1 MDLSTLPPSF
11 NEFLKINDV
20 DPVIYTVKDLP
31 RFVRWNTRFPKS
43 ELPSA
48 EELQQQ
54 LRARKVS
61 PVKGVEGFFGIQLGE
76 NLPDSESESDTM
88 QNTRIVDIPAY
99 RENKIFGIDLSSGLA
114 VLALQVQPND
124 HVLDLCCAPGAKLC
138 MISNIIGSEGTGTV
152 TGVDISPHRVATCR
166 SLVKR
171 YQVAERVRLFN
182 ADGTTFKVYAPS
194 RLGARVIREADGEN
208 PDRKRQQISQ
218 GQTAESSKPAS
229 IKPFYAPK
237 ILRFD
242 PQMQGEEYLYDK
254 VIVDAECTHD
264 GSISHILKYQTWGW
278 DAFEKNF
285 MDPDRLR
292 DICQLQRNLIES
304 GWSLLVD
311 DGILVYST
319 CSLSVRQNEEN
330 VAWFLHKYGDEVEL
344 ESIPN
349 IHNVGIK
356 AAPTKQG
363 WTVPNMTDEQKRGL
377 QASIERCCVRF
388 DPITSATS
396 GFFVARFR
404 KVRKRL
410 ERKDH
415 SNTIAP
421 IHNRAE

>member
-11 NEFLKINDV
+11 NEFLRINDV

-43 ELPSA
+43 ELPTA
-48 EELQQQ
+48 EDLQQQ
-54 LRARKVS
+54 LKARKVW
-61 PVKGVEGFFGIQLGE
+61 PVKGVEGFFGILLGE

-171 YQVAERVRLFN
+171 YKVAERVRLFN

-194 RLGARVIREADGEN
+194 RLGARVIRQATGDR
-208 PDRKRQQISQ
+208 PDRKRQHITQ

-292 DICQLQRNLIES
+292 DICQLQQNLIES
-304 GWSLLVD
+304 GWSLLAN

-356 AAPTKQG
+356 AAPTKAG
-363 WTVPNMTDEQKRGL
+363 WTVPGMTDEKKRGL
-377 QASIERCCVRF
+377 QVSIERCCVRF
-388 DPITSATS
+388 DPVTSATS

-404 KVRKRL
+404 KVPKRL
-410 ERKDH
+410 DRKVPTLASTNDG
-415 SNTIAP
+415 T
-421 IHNRAE
+421 E